1 MPMKRLAI
9 LIAIVVVGLIVLGR
23 AGTVLVDWLWFS
35 SIGYV
40 GVFWT
45 IITTR
50 AVLFLVVLAVSAGAF
65 LLSGGLA
72 LRFAAAAGGL
82 AATGSCPAFPGTG
95 LAEARSSFS
104 VTSRRT
110 SRGAFLSPAWPS
122 FSAC

>member
-1 MPMKRLAI
+1 MSIKRLAI

-50 AVLFLVVLAVSAGAF
+50 AVVFLVVLAVSAGAF
-65 LLSGGLA
+65 FLSGGLA
-72 LRFAAAAGGL
+72 LRFAGQ
-82 AATGSCPAFPGTG
+82 PAVWPPPARARPFRDRARKP
-95 LAEARSSFS
+95 RSSFS
-104 VTSRRT
+104 VTPRRT
-110 SRGAFLSPAWPS
+110 SRGAFSSPAWPS